1 MYKRFEYIMFDGFTD
16 YEAYITPHEVAN
28 LLNEFHEKNKKLLRK
43 NGAMEEEI
51 ECLSE
56 ENKQLKQQV
65 KQLQHWNKCLA
76 EKRHQEL
83 SYNCSDR

>member
-16 YEAYITPHEVAN
+16 YESYITPHEVAN
-28 LLNEFHEKNKKLLRK
+28 LLNEFHEENRRYKSQLNDLKK
-43 NGAMEEEI
+43 
-51 ECLSE
+51 
-56 ENKQLKQQV
+56 ENEQLKEQV

-76 EKRHQEL
+76 KKRHQEL